1 MQTIDTYNFQNKRAL
16 IRVDFNVPLNDKF
29 EITDDTRMRAAVP
42 TIKKVLAGGGSVIL
56 MSHLGRPKGPDAKYS
71 LKHIQKHLEK
81 LLGQPVKFADD
92 CVGESARKQAAELK
106 PGEVLLLE
114 NLRYYAEEE
123 GKPRGLAEDA
133 SEEEKKAAKAAVK
146 ESQKKF
152 VADLA
157 ALGDV
162 WINDAFGTAHRAH
175 ASTALIAKYFPND
188 KLFGYVMEGEL
199 KAVDSVMKNPKRPF
213 TAIMGGSKVS
223 SKIDII
229 MNLMDKVDNLILG
242 GGMTY
247 TFKAALGGHVGSS
260 ICETDKFDL
269 ALDIMRIAKEKG
281 VNLVL
286 SNQAVVADG
295 FNNDANTKLADPM
308 NIPDGWEGL
317 DIGPETRECFA
328 KVIEESKTILWNG
341 PVGVFEMPKFAEGT
355 KAIAEAIVK
364 ATEKGAFSLIG
375 GGDSVAAINQFGL
388 ADKVSYVSTG
398 GGALLEYIE
407 GKELPGIA
415 AIREK

>member
-1 MQTIDTYNFQNKRAL
+1 MQTIDNYNFKNKKAL
-16 IRVDFNVPLNDKF
+16 IRVDFNVPLNEKF

-56 MSHLGRPKGPDAKYS
+56 MSHLGRPKNGPEDKFS
-71 LKHIQKHLEK
+71 LKHIQKHLEE
-81 LLGQPVKFADD
+81 LLGVPVKFADD
-92 CVGESARKQAAELK
+92 CIGESAVKAAADLK

-114 NLRYYAEEE
+114 NLRFY
-123 GKPRGLAEDA
+123 K
-133 SEEEKKAAKAAVK
+133 EEEKGDEEFARKL
-146 ESQKKF
+146 
-152 VADLA
+152 AD
-157 ALGDV
+157 LGDV

-199 KAVDSVMKNPKRPF
+199 KAVDSVMKDPKRPF

-260 ICETDKFDL
+260 ICEADKLDL

-286 SNQAVVADG
+286 SDQAVIADG
-295 FNNDANTKLADPM
+295 FSNDANTKLADPM

-317 DIGPETRECFA
+317 DIGPETRERFA

-355 KAIAEAIVK
+355 RAIAEAIVK

-407 GKELPGIA
+407 GKELPGIT
-415 AIREK
+415 AIRGE